1 MDYEI
6 NDRLQVRSGVQG
18 GKPIIKGTRLDVET
32 VVSHLLAGDTEE
44 DILEAFPFIS
54 SEDVKACREFALKMS
69 GLKYSVIEF
78 KNVR

>member
-6 NDRLQVRSGVQG
+6 NERLEVRSGVQG

-32 VVSHLLAGDTEE
+32 VVSHLLAGDTES

-54 SEDVKACREFALKMS
+54 VKDINVCKEFALKMS
-69 GLKYSVIEF
+69 SLEYSIVEF
-78 KNVR
+78 KNAK